1 MVAPTRPPPVTVPI
15 PLRPMTATD
24 IIDGGIEA
32 VKTAPR
38 AVLLVSAAFVIPAQL
53 LVLAIVQ
60 GRPAGMGAAG
70 IIRSFTDGFG
80 SSSVRVV
87 DVAAP
92 LVIHSIA
99 LVLLAATTAELVVS
113 WYYRRP
119 TTAGAAIAA
128 TLRRTPALLA
138 LWAMVH
144 VFEAVATL
152 ALVVPGVLVAA
163 LCSVAVPVLVVEH
176 VGPFAAVDR
185 SWRLT
190 RTRFGSVLW
199 VVILIAVV
207 DLVLATALGGVGFL
221 VTPFD
226 FAPAV
231 SGVVVSAASVV
242 TAPFV
247 AAATTLLYLDL
258 RVRAEGLDI
267 ELGIAERMHAG

>member
-1 MVAPTRPPPVTVPI
+1 
-15 PLRPMTATD
+15 MTATD

-38 AVLLVSAAFVIPAQL
+38 AVLLASATFVIPAQL
-53 LVLAIVQ
+53 LVLAVVQ

-70 IIRSFTDGFG
+70 IIRALTDGFG
-80 SSSVRVV
+80 SSSARFL

-99 LVLLAATTAELVVS
+99 LVLLAATIAELVVS

-128 TLRRTPALLA
+128 TLRRTPTLLA
-138 LWAMVH
+138 VWAMVH
-144 VFEAVATL
+144 VLEAVATV

-176 VGPFAAVDR
+176 CGPLAAINR

-190 RTRFGSVLW
+190 RTRFGSVFW

-221 VTPFD
+221 VSPFD